1 MEYYAVPPPP
11 PPKGYPEAVFKE
23 KHWVWDPMPKLTILT
38 LSYRIV
44 DSKVQLSI
52 LPLANA
58 DEFFPMIS

>member
-1 MEYYAVPPPP
+1 MPPPPPP

-23 KHWVWDPMPKLTILT
+23 KHGVWDTMPELIITSPYL
-38 LSYRIV
+38 IV
-44 DSKVQLSI
+44 DFEVQLSI